1 MAPSNRVGVGAV
13 GRMFSAAAVAA
24 AGLIAVLE
32 QPTALIWQ
40 ASVIFSEW
48 GHWLALL
55 ALLLLPGWRRSW
67 ADATGAVTA
76 TVGIVLLLTPVARA
90 YRLSERLAGDL
101 DRAFGTTTVRS
112 LTDQPA
118 RPAPFVF
125 SDLIRSVQTT
135 DVLVDEHVYDVIEGE
150 TLTLDLYRPAFA
162 GGSVPVVVVV
172 HGGGWTSGDKRDLP
186 DLNEYLASRGYV
198 VASVQ
203 YRLAPQWPFPA
214 QQRDVSAAINYVK
227 NLADTHSLD
236 PERLALIGR
245 SSGGQIALL
254 TSYTSDDP
262 AIKGVVSVYGPAA
275 LRFVGLR

>member
-1 MAPSNRVGVGAV
+1 MRRPEFRARGGGRVYN
-13 GRMFSAAAVAA
+13 SAIRDRQN
-24 AGLIAVLE
+24 GN
-32 QPTALIWQ
+32 
-40 ASVIFSEW
+40 
-48 GHWLALL
+48 
-55 ALLLLPGWRRSW
+55 PG
-67 ADATGAVTA
+67 
-76 TVGIVLLLTPVARA
+76 
-90 YRLSERLAGDL
+90 
-101 DRAFGTTTVRS
+101 
-112 LTDQPA
+112 
-118 RPAPFVF
+118 
-125 SDLIRSVQTT
+125 
-135 DVLVDEHVYDVIEGE
+135 YDVIEGE

-162 GGSVPVVVVV
+162 EGSLPVVVVV

-227 NLADTHSLD
+227 NLADIHSLD

-262 AIKGVVSVYGPAA
+262 ALMVLSALSTRMTGWRTPPNAEMRIAA
-275 LRFVGLR
+275 LD

>member
-1 MAPSNRVGVGAV
+1 MAPSNRVDVGAI

-40 ASVIFSEW
+40 ASVILSEW

-67 ADATGAVTA
+67 ADATGTVTA

-90 YRLSERLAGDL
+90 YRLSDRLAGDL

-112 LTDQPA
+112 LPDQPA

-135 DVLVDEHVYDVIEGE
+135 DVLVDEHVYARIS
-150 TLTLDLYRPAFA
+150 DLAVVPYRQ
-162 GGSVPVVVVV
+162 
-172 HGGGWTSGDKRDLP
+172 TSR
-186 DLNEYLASRGYV
+186 R
-198 VASVQ
+198 
-203 YRLAPQWPFPA
+203 
-214 QQRDVSAAINYVK
+214 
-227 NLADTHSLD
+227 
-236 PERLALIGR
+236 ALI
-245 SSGGQIALL
+245 SGAPTQG
-254 TSYTSDDP
+254 TPPRRVTP
-262 AIKGVVSVYGPAA
+262 CG
-275 LRFVGLR
+275 